1 MFVEQSVSLSVRPSV
16 SPPLQPP
23 SSMSGRPS
31 KLVLGQF
38 CSGEI
43 TRRSAWPLLY
53 TGVMVY
59 IIATGVTLYYYGKN
73 LTSVRLYYGDFKQ
86 QTDYIMG
93 QTHYCQTLL
102 LSTNATVTLYGAA
115 IYQLSWSE
123 IQTML
128 WCNHTHV
135 RLCYCQVT
143 QLSGYETTQL
153 SHYNTVQPQ
162 NCHALILSSQT

>member
-59 IIATGVTLYYYGKN
+59 IIATGVTLYYYGK
-73 LTSVRLYYGDFKQ
+73 TSHLSDFIMGTSNNRQTILWGKPTTVRLYY
-86 QTDYIMG
+86 YPLM
-93 QTHYCQTLL
+93 
-102 LSTNATVTLYGAA
+102 
-115 IYQLSWSE
+115 
-123 IQTML
+123 
-128 WCNHTHV
+128 
-135 RLCYCQVT
+135 
-143 QLSGYETTQL
+143 QL
-153 SHYNTVQPQ
+153 SHFMVLLFISFHGLKFRQCYGAITLMSDYVTVKSHNFQAMKPH
-162 NCHALILSSQT
+162 NCHTIILSSHKTVMP